1 MDERLAS
8 IIIPSKGRPYQL
20 RDCVDGIL
28 ATTAG
33 YQIEI
38 IIVVDDLEGYAD
50 LLKDYPVKLIHQDE
64 PGAIRGWNKGLK
76 ESQGEIV
83 VMGADDLVFNPGWY
97 EAMLA
102 GFERGRFVGLTYFT
116 DQRGTWATH
125 YAMTR
130 DYLIEHNG
138 GVLICPAYHHQY
150 IDFEASARA
159 MKAGEYIPVSPI
171 IEHRHPAYGTAV
183 WDQTYEQGC
192 KKWAEA
198 DGIIHD
204 RRVEAGYPDDFEAV
218 ITA

>member
-1 MDERLAS
+1 MGAAKMAMEIYPTMGFSGIEGGRMDERLAS

-83 VMGADDLVFNPGWY
+83 VM
-97 EAMLA
+97 
-102 GFERGRFVGLTYFT
+102 
-116 DQRGTWATH
+116 
-125 YAMTR
+125 
-130 DYLIEHNG
+130 
-138 GVLICPAYHHQY
+138 
-150 IDFEASARA
+150 
-159 MKAGEYIPVSPI
+159 
-171 IEHRHPAYGTAV
+171 
-183 WDQTYEQGC
+183 
-192 KKWAEA
+192 
-198 DGIIHD
+198 
-204 RRVEAGYPDDFEAV
+204 
-218 ITA
+218 